1 MKNSRQ
7 FIIQERKSSNF
18 GQVSVLD
25 TQDSHGLGQAVIF
38 NHGYYDDY
46 RREDVYKV
54 CRSKYLYDQLA
65 RPIINLIVNGI
76 FRSPPDFQG
85 DKELVKTAEKI
96 VERNNIDWHT
106 WGVDLEIMGD
116 IFIRYFGDST
126 PTVASIPAE
135 TITVDFDPNN
145 ALSINGYTQYITSP
159 NQTLI
164 PENEIIHGKI
174 NAPSSVI
181 YGTSTLRPV
190 LWWLDVLDTLFEQ
203 NWIRSAQYYGAPV
216 IVIQGVPGEHQD
228 KIRQAIEEKKWRP
241 GRTLILPENATAIE
255 LDFSKTF
262 AIQEIVDRCLQ
273 YILSACNVPQHL
285 VYESDSS
292 RGVAMFSGDGFEWM
306 IKNRQQNWGNI
317 LYRLFKRIF
326 ERKGIW
332 RADSEF
338 KIGWVPVFQR
348 DLKDLAKVVEILR
361 ADGAISKRTAREAF
375 GIDHSTEVERL
386 KDAKTEEPEPELLA
400 LPGAV
405 PGKAPAASSGKVSS
419 SPRPR
424 AD

>member
-1 MKNSRQ
+1 MKNSKQ
-7 FIIQERKSSNF
+7 LIIKERKSSNF
-18 GQVSVLD
+18 GQVTMID
-25 TQDSHGLGQAVIF
+25 TQDSHSLGRASIVF

-46 RREDVYKV
+46 KREDVYKV

-65 RPIINLIVNGI
+65 RPVINLIVNAI
-76 FRSPPDFQG
+76 FHAPPDFQG
-85 DKELVKTAEKI
+85 DPELVKAAEKI
-96 VERNNIDWHT
+96 VQKNEIDWHS

-116 IFIRYFGDST
+116 IFLRYFGDSA
-126 PTVASIPAE
+126 PTIASIPAE
-135 TITVDFDPNN
+135 TVTIDYNPVNSLQINN
-145 ALSINGYTQYITSP
+145 FVQYINQP
-159 NQTLI
+159 NQVEI
-164 PENEIIHGKI
+164 PEWEVVHGKI

-181 YGTSTLRPV
+181 YGTSTLRPI

-228 KIRQAIEEKKWRP
+228 KIRQAIEDKKWRP
-241 GRTLILPENATAIE
+241 GRTLILPEGATAIE

-285 VYESDSS
+285 IYESDSS

-306 IKNRQQNWGNI
+306 IKNRQQKWGNI
-317 LYRLFKRIF
+317 LYRLFRRIF

-332 RADSEF
+332 TADSEF

-348 DLKDLAKVVEILR
+348 DMKDLAKVIESLR
-361 ADGAISKRTAREAF
+361 TDGTISKRTAREAF
-375 GIDHSTEVERL
+375 GIDHSQEVERL
-386 KDAKTEEPEPELLA
+386 KDAKTEEPEPVLPAIPGA
-400 LPGAV
+400 LPA
-405 PGKAPAASSGKVSS
+405 KPAAKPAGKVP
-419 SPRPR
+419 SPSGS
-424 AD
+424 